1 MKKSD
6 EHSREEE
13 RKFWN
18 LSFHTNRSRAALKG
32 TVGTELIT
40 QQRCLQIRT
49 EQHAFYHRIGYTRSP
64 IISPAIR
71 QGFISMLETCHRR
84 AQPFEIRKSYDNKPL
99 FAGLQH
105 TVSRRYC
112 APCTCSLSLF
122 LFNFRS
128 TLSRFRYQLLN
139 RSVGEHVGRGGTATI
154 PFVDRIV
161 DSRVRWSLTGVV
173 ATSEIKKLSNFQGK
187 L

>member
-1 MKKSD
+1 MIT
-6 EHSREEE
+6 SRYLPAC
-13 RKFWN
+13 N
-18 LSFHTNRSRAALKG
+18 TPCHAATVHPARAL
-32 TVGTELIT
+32 
-40 QQRCLQIRT
+40 
-49 EQHAFYHRIGYTRSP
+49 
-64 IISPAIR
+64 
-71 QGFISMLETCHRR
+71 
-84 AQPFEIRKSYDNKPL
+84 
-99 FAGLQH
+99 
-105 TVSRRYC
+105 
-112 APCTCSLSLF
+112 SLSLF

-161 DSRVRWSLTGVV
+161 DIRVRWSLTGVV

>member
-1 MKKSD
+1 MKFIESIELKSPT
-6 EHSREEE
+6 EVHS
-13 RKFWN
+13 WN
-18 LSFHTNRSRAALKG
+18 GTDYPTTVSTNPS
-32 TVGTELIT
+32 
-40 QQRCLQIRT
+40 

-64 IISPAIR
+64 IISLAIR

-122 LFNFRS
+122 SFNFRS
-128 TLSRFRYQLLN
+128 TLQTLSRFRYQLLN
-139 RSVGEHVGRGGTATI
+139 RSVGEHVGRGGTPRFRSNRQTCKVE
-154 PFVDRIV
+154 FNRCR
-161 DSRVRWSLTGVV
+161 SRV
-173 ATSEIKKLSNFQGK
+173 K
-187 L
+187 

>member
-1 MKKSD
+1 
-6 EHSREEE
+6 
-13 RKFWN
+13 
-18 LSFHTNRSRAALKG
+18 
-32 TVGTELIT
+32 
-40 QQRCLQIRT
+40 
-49 EQHAFYHRIGYTRSP
+49 
-64 IISPAIR
+64 
-71 QGFISMLETCHRR
+71 MLETCHRR

-128 TLSRFRYQLLN
+128 TLQTLSRFRYQLLN